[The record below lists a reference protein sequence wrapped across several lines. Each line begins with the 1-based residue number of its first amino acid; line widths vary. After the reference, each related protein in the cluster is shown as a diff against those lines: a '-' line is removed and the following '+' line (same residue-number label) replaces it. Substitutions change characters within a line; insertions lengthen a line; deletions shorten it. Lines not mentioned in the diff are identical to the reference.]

1 MHNDR
6 ADLFGTDLG
15 HLFHCRVEVTGV
27 SANKQHTLSH
37 SRVNA
42 NQQHTLSRVSANQQH
57 TLSRVSA
64 NQQHTRSLS
73 PSVHIGVEVTQVS
86 ANKLTRVC
94 A

>member
-57 TLSRVSA
+57 T
-64 NQQHTRSLS
+64 RSLS

>member
-6 ADLFGTDLG
+6 ADLLGTDLG
-15 HLFHCRVEVTGV
+15 HVFLCRVEVTGV

-37 SRVNA
+37 SRV
-42 NQQHTLSRVSANQQH
+42 SANQQH
-57 TLSRVSA
+57 SLSRVSA
-64 NQQHTRSLS
+64 NQQHTRSLFT
-73 PSVHIGVEVTQVS
+73 SVHIGVEVTQVS